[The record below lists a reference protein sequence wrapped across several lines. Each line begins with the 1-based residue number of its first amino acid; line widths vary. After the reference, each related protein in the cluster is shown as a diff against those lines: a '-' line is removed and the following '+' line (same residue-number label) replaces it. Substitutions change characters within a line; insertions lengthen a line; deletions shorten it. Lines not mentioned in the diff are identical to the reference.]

1 MPPRTWSGAGAEGYS
16 STPFSALSNSS
27 PRYKGGETGPGSK
40 PGKTAPAGKPNVF
53 ARTGTYFHDVRSEM
67 KRVVWPTRAEV
78 LNSSVV
84 VVTTLIFFIVFIL
97 IVDQVVIQ
105 FLKLIGKL
113 G

>member
-1 MPPRTWSGAGAEGYS
+1 MAKAAAG
-16 STPFSALSNSS
+16 STQAADKPV
-27 PRYKGGETGPGSK
+27 KTGK
-40 PGKTAPAGKPNVF
+40 PGKSAPAEKPNVF
-53 ARTGTYFHDVRSEM
+53 ARLSTYVRDVRSEM

-84 VVTTLIFFIVFIL
+84 VVTTLLFFIVFIL

>member
-1 MPPRTWSGAGAEGYS
+1 MAKAAAG
-16 STPFSALSNSS
+16 SAQAADK
-27 PRYKGGETGPGSK
+27 PVKTGK
-40 PGKTAPAGKPNVF
+40 PGRTAPADKPNVF
-53 ARTGTYFHDVRSEM
+53 ARIGTYFRDVRSEM
-67 KRVVWPTRAEV
+67 KRVEWPTRAEV